1 MTMKNKLKT
10 YIDVDKSN
18 RKALPNT
25 DTGTFEFNIA
35 SPGGEEKYWLYTQGD

>member
-18 RKALPNT
+18 LKALLNT
-25 DTGTFEFNIA
+25 DNGTFEFNIA
-35 SPGGEEKYWLYTQGD
+35 APGWEEKYWPYTQED